1 MLTVCAMQSQDTIS
15 SNNWNLEFKNWDFPL
30 DTTDLRPVSF
40 PFWMAQAIALDLE
53 EKFRLEQEAQ
63 LLVLEKETLE
73 HLVKGLKQKDQDR
86 LLQLQ
91 LSDKNRKLLEVQLQA
106 EREIKK
112 EDGWMLWALR
122 LLGALGA
129 GFLLGRI

>member
-15 SNNWNLEFKNWDFPL
+15 NNNWNLEFKNWNFPL
-30 DTTDLRPVSF
+30 DTTDIRPVSF

-53 EKFRLEQEAQ
+53 EKDRLEQEV
-63 LLVLEKETLE
+63 LLLGLEKEILE
-73 HLVKGLKQKDQDR
+73 KLVNVLEQKDQDR
-86 LLQLQ
+86 LLQLE
-91 LSDKNRKLLEVQLQA
+91 LSGKNCKLLEVQLQA

-112 EDGWMLWALR
+112 EDSWMLWALR

>member
-1 MLTVCAMQSQDTIS
+1 MQSQDTIS

>member
-15 SNNWNLEFKNWDFPL
+15 SNNWNLEFKNWDFPSG
-30 DTTDLRPVSF
+30 DLRPVSF

-53 EKFRLEQEAQ
+53 EKDRLENEVR
-63 LLVLEKETLE
+63 LLGLEKETLVY
-73 HLVKGLKQKDQDR
+73 LVKGLEQKDRNR
-86 LLQLQ
+86 LLQLE
-91 LSDKNRKLLEVQLQA
+91 LSEKNISLLEVQLQA
-106 EREIKK
+106 EREIRK